1 MHIEVIGIGGA
12 GCRIADRLAER
23 TGTGQAAGGRSATDE
38 LATDGSFLVD
48 AFAFDTDPGTLE
60 ALSAIPDAHRH
71 RYGTASEGLD
81 GDLRAG
87 FDVGEAHVDELSRV
101 IDQGSPS
108 KAEAFLL
115 VVGLGGA
122 TGGGTAPALAA
133 DLREL
138 YGRPVYVVG
147 TLPTP
152 GEIDR
157 SEAEAT
163 AVTGSANRADTAA
176 GDGDRTAGDR
186 TAGDGD
192 ATATENAATA
202 GNANTAASADTDA
215 LARPLAGRNALRT
228 IDRLNGVADAIVP
241 FDNEAYLRADETVT
255 TGRPRLNDDLTR
267 RLATFFSLSDRAE
280 TGDVSAEQTIDAS
293 DVDRTFGDETVLAAL
308 GYAEQHV
315 DTGDDGS
322 LLGLGLIGG
331 DDEPDVDTSEA
342 VSAVET
348 VVRKSVR
355 GKLTAECDRTSAT
368 GALLA
373 VGGPPAWLNRRAIA
387 DGRSWLEGETA
398 ARTVRGGD
406 VPDADADAV
415 FAVALLAGVGD
426 VERIEELREAA

>member
-1 MHIEVIGIGGA
+1 MHLEVIGVGGA
-12 GCRIADRLAER
+12 GCRIVDRLAER
-23 TGTGQAAGGRSATDE
+23 TGTGQADGRRATTDDQR
-38 LATDGSFLVD
+38 LDGSFIVD
-48 AFAFDTDPGTLE
+48 TFAFDTDPGTLAE
-60 ALSAIPDAHRH
+60 LSAVPEANRH
-71 RYGTASEGLD
+71 RYGTASDGLD

-133 DLREL
+133 DVREL
-138 YGRPVYVVG
+138 YGTPVYVVG
-147 TLPTP
+147 TLPTN
-152 GEIDR
+152 GEIER
-157 SEAEAT
+157 SEDARS
-163 AVTGSANRADTAA
+163 GGADGPAA
-176 GDGDRTAGDR
+176 PQGPDSG
-186 TAGDGD
+186 
-192 ATATENAATA
+192 E
-202 GNANTAASADTDA
+202 DTLD
-215 LARPLAGRNALRT
+215 RPLAGRNALRT

-241 FDNEAYLRADETVT
+241 FDNEAYLRTDEGLA
-255 TGRPRLNDDLTR
+255 TGRGRLNDELIH
-267 RLATFFSLSDRAE
+267 RLATFFSLGDRAE
-280 TGDVSAEQTIDAS
+280 GGEVSAEQTIDAS

-308 GYAEQHV
+308 GYAKQEV
-315 DTGDDGS
+315 DAGGDSS

-331 DDEPDVDTSEA
+331 DEEPDVDTSEA

-348 VVRKSVR
+348 VVRKAVR
-355 GKLTAECDRTSAT
+355 GKLTAECDRSSAT

-387 DGRSWLEGETA
+387 DGRSWLEGETDV
-398 ARTVRGGD
+398 RTVRGGD

-426 VERIEELREAA
+426 VERIEELRGQV